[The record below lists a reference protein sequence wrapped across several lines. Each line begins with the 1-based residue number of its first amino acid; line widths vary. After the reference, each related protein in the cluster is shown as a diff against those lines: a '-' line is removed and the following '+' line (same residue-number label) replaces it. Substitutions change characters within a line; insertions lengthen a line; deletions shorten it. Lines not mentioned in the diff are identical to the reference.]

1 MSINLPLKVDNLF
14 CTPVYSLL
22 MPTFLNKVNKISDR
36 YIEEAKKINQP
47 LIEER
52 NKSMGKDLKD
62 FGFVNHSAFMGND
75 PELKEF
81 KAFIKD
87 TSYTI
92 LSEQG
97 YDLSGHKLYF
107 KDLWVQEFPKAG
119 GGEHWPHVHES
130 SHISGFYFLK
140 CSPKTSLPVFHD
152 PRPAKWI
159 TELPLK
165 KLPEEKLFIK
175 HNSTHHA
182 YNRIDFKVLPGTFVF
197 FNSYLTHQYI
207 LDEGIEPFRFVHFNV
222 QCFKSYEE
230 NV

>member
-1 MSINLPLKVDNLF
+1 MSVNLPLKVDNLF
-14 CTPVYSLL
+14 CSPVYSLV
-22 MPTFLNKVNKISDR
+22 MPTFLNEVNKISDK
-36 YIEEAKKINQP
+36 YIEEAKKNNQP
-47 LIEER
+47 LIDER
-52 NKSMGKDLKD
+52 NKSIGKDIKD
-62 FGFVNHSAFMGND
+62 FGFVHHSAFMGND

-140 CSPKTSLPVFHD
+140 CSPKTSMPVFHD

-159 TELPLK
+159 TELPMK
-165 KLPEEKLFIK
+165 QE
-175 HNSTHHA
+175 SVQYA
-182 YNRIDFKVLPGTFVF
+182 YNRFSYPVLPGTFVF
-197 FNSYLTHQYI
+197 FNSYLTHQYA
-207 LDEGIEPFRFVHFNV
+207 LDAGIDPFRFVHFNI
-222 QCFKSYEE
+222 QCFKPYEE